1 MQGENPPAVAK
12 EPHRRNN
19 RPTTGLFLA
28 TRAAP
33 ALQPSSHFVVKHM
46 HISAQVLG
54 YYHLSVEGALVM
66 VKVGRVVSVCAFVSC
81 EL

>member
-12 EPHRRNN
+12 EPHCCNN

-33 ALQPSSHFVVKHM
+33 ALQPLSHFVVKHM

-54 YYHLSVEGALVM
+54 YYHLLIQGALVM
-66 VKVGRVVSVCAFVSC
+66 VELGRGVSFFYIC